1 MSPPA
6 TCYIL
11 FYTAINTLWWKI
23 NQRAGDYSFFFA
35 TSKNRPVARVSPVRL
50 CCLLG
55 WREKGDTVIWSSTIT
70 APQWPGGPQL
80 PDKGLF
86 QYPANMDGGGGG
98 GGGTLA
104 IRYLKHR
111 GFYGLQTWP
120 DNTQITGSSNR
131 RRQRRPQPEHWLIHR
146 RTSAANAH
154 NAVFMQQGL
163 DTGGMLKEGI
173 MQGAQSAA
181 FKVQYV
187 SF

>member
-11 FYTAINTLWWKI
+11 FYTAINTFWWKI
-23 NQRAGDYSFFFA
+23 SQRAGDYSFFLLLLS
-35 TSKNRPVARVSPVRL
+35 SKNGPVARVSPVRL
-50 CCLLG
+50 CCLSG

-86 QYPANMDGGGGG
+86 QYPANTDGGGA
-98 GGGTLA
+98 LA

-111 GFYGLQTWP
+111 GFYGLQTRP

-131 RRQRRPQPEHWLIHR
+131 RRQRRPRPEHWLIHG

-173 MQGAQSAA
+173 MHGAQNTA